1 MFVVALNNFFTLWVL
16 KMQVTDPLPKEL
28 DLAAVVSWVVK
39 MGIPNSVN
47 GENLVVMFTVS
58 IIMKKY
64 ATVKLH
70 FIKSFF

>member
-16 KMQVTDPLPKEL
+16 KMQVIDPLLKEL

-70 FIKSFF
+70 FSKSFF